1 MMRWKIVP
9 LTTLAIAAAVPARGQ
24 EAPGPAAPP
33 PPAAEALPVRT
44 LTLQDAIAIARRNN
58 PGLEIAEENRQR
70 AHDRIAEVRAN
81 RLPQV
86 GLNGSYTYQG
96 PTSTFTIPAQGNQ
109 PAQTVQISRATS
121 RRIGASATLQT
132 DLAGRIRAQQRI
144 ARFGEESAT
153 NNVRSTENDLVY
165 NVTSAYSAALRTDEL
180 VRVSREAVGSAREQL
195 RISEAQFRAGVVPQ
209 FDVLSASV
217 RVDNLRQNQIQA
229 ENQQKQA
236 EAQLINLLNIEPA
249 TRLELTPLALPAAPA
264 QPTPT
269 TPTPPAGAP
278 PAAPAAAS
286 VRPAV
291 SDKHGEVRTAA
302 AEAPAPPA
310 RPSTPT
316 ATPEPPIL
324 GEDVTPE
331 LRTAIEQAY
340 RQRPEVLA
348 AEQNLRSAEESVR
361 YERRARNPDVNLQA
375 GYSYTPDTS
384 GFAAQKDNY
393 SISANLTLSVF
404 DSGLI
409 RARVR
414 QAQDQADALRATL
427 DQVRQA
433 VALDVRTALLNLRE
447 AEARRGTT
455 ASNVNQ
461 AREALRIANVRYQA
475 GVSTIVEVTDAQV
488 ALTQAQTNQVNADYD
503 YVVAQAAVERALGQY
518 AGSGKGPSAPP
529 RG

>member
-1 MMRWKIVP
+1 MRWKLLP
-9 LTTLAIAAAVPARGQ
+9 LTMLAIVAAVPARGE
-24 EAPGPAAPP
+24 EAPAPAAPP
-33 PPAAEALPVRT
+33 PPAAEAPPVRA

-58 PGLEIAEENRQR
+58 PGLQVAEENRQR
-70 AHDRIAEVRAN
+70 AHNRIAEVRAD

-96 PTSTFTIPAQGNQ
+96 PTSTFTIPGQAGQ
-109 PAQTVQISRATS
+109 PPRTVELTPSTFRQ
-121 RRIGASATLQT
+121 IGASATLQT

-144 ARFGEESAT
+144 ARLGEQSAT
-153 NNVRSTENDLVY
+153 NNVRATENDLVY
-165 NVTSAYSAALRTDEL
+165 NVTSAYSTALRTQEL
-180 VRVSREAVGSAREQL
+180 VRVAREAVGSAREQL
-195 RISEAQFRAGVVPQ
+195 RVSQAQFRAGVVPQ

-229 ENQQKQA
+229 ENQQRQA
-236 EAQLINLLNIEPA
+236 QAQLIDLLNIEPA
-249 TRLELTPLALPAAPA
+249 TRLELTPLALPPPAPS
-264 QPTPT
+264 TPA
-269 TPTPPAGAP
+269 TPTPLAGAP

-291 SDKHGEVRTAA
+291 SDRPAEVLTVA

-310 RPSTPT
+310 TPGPP
-316 ATPEPPIL
+316 AAAPEPPIL

-331 LRTAIEQAY
+331 LRAAIEQAY

-361 YERRARNPDVNLQA
+361 YERRARNPDVHFQA
-375 GYSYTPDTS
+375 AYNYTPDVT
-384 GFAAQKDNY
+384 GFSAVKENY
-393 SISANLTLSVF
+393 NISANLTLSVF
-404 DSGLI
+404 DAGLI

-427 DQVRQA
+427 DQVRQT
-433 VALDVRTALLNLRE
+433 VALDVRTSQLNLRE

-455 ASNVNQ
+455 ASNVTQ

-503 YVVAQAAVERALGQY
+503 YVVAQAAVERSLGLY

>member
-1 MMRWKIVP
+1 MRWKILP
-9 LTTLAIAAAVPARGQ
+9 LTMLAIAAAVPARGE
-24 EAPGPAAPP
+24 EAPSPAAP
-33 PPAAEALPVRT
+33 PPAAEAPPVRT

-58 PGLEIAEENRQR
+58 PGLQIAEENRQR

-109 PAQTVQISRATS
+109 PPQTVQISRATS
-121 RRIGASATLQT
+121 RRIGAAATLQT

-144 ARFGEESAT
+144 ARFGEQSAT
-153 NNVRSTENDLVY
+153 NNVRATENDLVY
-165 NVTSAYSAALRTDEL
+165 NVTSAYSTALRTEEL
-180 VRVSREAVGSAREQL
+180 VRVAREAVGSAREQL
-195 RISEAQFRAGVVPQ
+195 RVSQAQFRAGVVPQ

-229 ENQQKQA
+229 ENQQRQS
-236 EAQLINLLNIEPA
+236 EAQLIDLLNIEPA
-249 TRLELTPLALPAAPA
+249 TRLELTPLALPAPAPS
-264 QPTPT
+264 TPA
-269 TPTPPAGAP
+269 TPTPPAGAT

-291 SDKHGEVRTAA
+291 SDQPAEVRTVT
-302 AEAPAPPA
+302 AEAPTPPA
-310 RPSTPT
+310 TPGTPT
-316 ATPEPPIL
+316 AGPEPPIL

-331 LRTAIEQAY
+331 LRAAIEQAY

-375 GYSYTPDTS
+375 GYNYTPDTS

-433 VALDVRTALLNLRE
+433 VALDVRTSQLNLRE

>member
-1 MMRWKIVP
+1 MRWKILP
-9 LTTLAIAAAVPARGQ
+9 LTTLAIAAAVPALGQ
-24 EAPGPAAPP
+24 ETPGPAAPP
-33 PPAAEALPVRT
+33 PAAEAPPVRM

-58 PGLEIAEENRQR
+58 PGLQVAEENRQR
-70 AHDRIAEVRAN
+70 AHDRVAEVRAD
-81 RLPQV
+81 RLPQIGV
-86 GLNGSYTYQG
+86 NGNYTFQG
-96 PTSTFTIPAQGNQ
+96 PTSTFTIPGQGGQ
-109 PAQTVQISRATS
+109 PPRTVQITQDIS

-144 ARFGEESAT
+144 ARYGEQSAT

-165 NVTSAYSAALRTDEL
+165 NVTSAYSTALRTEEL
-180 VRVSREAVGSAREQL
+180 VRVAREAVGSAREQL
-195 RISEAQFRAGVVPQ
+195 RVSEAQFRAGVVPQ

-229 ENQQKQA
+229 ENQQRQS

-249 TRLELTPLALPAAPA
+249 TRLALTPLALPAAPA
-264 QPTPT
+264 RPTPA
-269 TPTPPAGAP
+269 TPTPPATPGA
-278 PAAPAAAS
+278 ATLRPAAADQ
-286 VRPAV
+286 PG
-291 SDKHGEVRTAA
+291 KVRTVA

-310 RPSTPT
+310 GPGTP
-316 ATPEPPIL
+316 AAAPEPPML

-331 LRTAIEQAY
+331 LRASIEQAY
-340 RQRPEVLA
+340 HQRPEVLA

-361 YERRARNPDVNLQA
+361 YERRARNPDVNIQA
-375 GYSYTPDTS
+375 AYNYTPDVS
-384 GFAAQKDNY
+384 GFSAVKENY
-393 SISANLTLSVF
+393 SVSANLTLSVF

-414 QAQDQADALRATL
+414 QAQDQADAARATL

-433 VALDVRTALLNLRE
+433 VALDVRTSLLNLRE

-455 ASNVNQ
+455 ASNVTQ

-503 YVVAQAAVERALGQY
+503 YVVAEAAVQRSLGQY
-518 AGSGKGPSAPP
+518 AGTGKGPPAPP